1 MGLIFKSFIMSFGL
15 TGRMI
20 LPSIG
25 IVIVSALL
33 TGVLN
38 SFTGGFASVLSEP
51 VTSAFITLFGIR
63 VALTMMGNTN
73 RTEYKILML
82 YAFLYGVAFFIASAV
97 ILIVSVGFAMLY
109 ASWQTGSGMTLYD
122 VRNAM
127 RSVEPNFAAFA
138 ISAKMLVFLT
148 LTASVN
154 ALMAIP
160 VANAARAAGSGAMGA
175 GFFKGFGRSFIPLFS
190 VFWIV
195 MFLQFFFGIL
205 AFFFALAPL
214 FMLTF
219 TFLFT
224 QSLPDI
230 DLWFVVTG
238 LAAGLGLL
246 FLNCWTYAAAA
257 VALGENSEAIAK
269 KSAPPTP
276 PRPTQMD
283 IRSLRKSRET

>member
-63 VALTMMGNTN
+63 VALTMMGNTS

-276 PRPTQMD
+276 PRPTEMD
-283 IRSLRKSRET
+283 IRSLRKSRES

>member
-63 VALTMMGNTN
+63 VALTMMGNTS